1 MLTQVVQSNDTLRE
15 LTFCVIEDENLRKR
29 RDASRSD
36 PPKIVVCK
44 PSQRPE
50 SPLSIL
56 KKTDNYEESYEKLLI
71 RCHHSAN

>member
-56 KKTDNYEESYEKLLI
+56 KKTGKKRNVDVNL
-71 RCHHSAN
+71 RCDDTL